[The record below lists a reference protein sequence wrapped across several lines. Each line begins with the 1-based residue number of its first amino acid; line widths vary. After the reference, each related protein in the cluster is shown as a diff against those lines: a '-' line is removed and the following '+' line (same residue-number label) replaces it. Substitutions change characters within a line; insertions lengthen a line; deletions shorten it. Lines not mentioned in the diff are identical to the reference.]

1 MIDDSLEYWWVVTL
15 NEIEKGK
22 WIFSLVLLA
31 FFLLFLIRKRSDQHC
46 IAIST
51 KNPYQSIKH
60 LPFVD
65 YNLQKKSRKSTQNRI
80 FAPQN
85 DQDSTYIYVD
95 FWRENSK
102 WLLKFNFAS
111 WTFKYLKNSR
121 DLCLAKWAFSFL
133 FSVKNS
139 LGVTEL
145 ILQGVNMTYDSFK
158 KVDCYVKE
166 EVTINLSLQIFQ
178 MSQDDNFR
186 D

>member
-1 MIDDSLEYWWVVTL
+1 M
-15 NEIEKGK
+15 
-22 WIFSLVLLA
+22 
-31 FFLLFLIRKRSDQHC
+31 RKRSDQNC

-51 KNPYQSIKH
+51 KKSILIHKTSA
-60 LPFVD
+60 FCRFTIC
-65 YNLQKKSRKSTQNRI
+65 KKSRGNQPKIKLWI

-111 WTFKYLKNSR
+111 WKFKYLKNSR

-158 KVDCYVKE
+158 KVDCYVKG

-178 MSQDDNFR
+178 MSQVLKDDNFCA
-186 D
+186 

>member
-1 MIDDSLEYWWVVTL
+1 M
-15 NEIEKGK
+15 
-22 WIFSLVLLA
+22 
-31 FFLLFLIRKRSDQHC
+31 
-46 IAIST
+46 
-51 KNPYQSIKH
+51 SI
-60 LPFVD
+60 

-95 FWRENSK
+95 FWRENLK

-111 WTFKYLKNSR
+111 WKFKYLKNSR

-178 MSQDDNFR
+178 MSQDDNFH